1 MAEARQSN
9 LGLLEKTFW
18 FTLNA
23 LERRLFSENLIV
35 SNLTPYE
42 EIHRDGIMSVRHY
55 LPLEETE
62 IQVGEMVVP
71 VRQQRHRWRRVLLR
85 HRGPRPRFSDCCPG
99 GHRGGF
105 FLARG
110 SVFSLWAGGG

>member
-35 SNLTPYE
+35 SNLRAYE
-42 EIHRDGIMSVRHY
+42 EILRDGVMSVRHY
-55 LPLEETE
+55 LPLKETE

-71 VRQQRHRWRRVLLR
+71 VRQQRNRVPLVLVPPLAATSMIFDLLPRR
-85 HRGPRPRFSDCCPG
+85 
-99 GHRGGF
+99 
-105 FLARG
+105 
-110 SVFSLWAGGG
+110 SLV